1 MSSEAAQLS
10 AILSAVD
17 ELAGRVAEVADNLA
31 DGPRDDVSADLYEV
45 ERSLRTAV
53 RRLDRTVQSLR

>member
-1 MSSEAAQLS
+1 VSSEAAQLS
-10 AILSAVD
+10 AILSSVD
-17 ELAGRVAEVADNLA
+17 ELAGRVADVADGLA
-31 DGPRDDVSADLYEV
+31 GTPRDDIASDLYEV